1 MADRYCSNCGQELRA
16 GGGFCPSCDHT
27 SRQTS
32 QPLAQEPVA
41 PPPQHHP
48 PQPKTWGEGRSGMM
62 KNVMKKLFLV
72 LAVRFSRMSAR
83 MSAGEKVFAISTV
96 LFALLVFLML
106 MVDGLLQGTPDW
118 VAKPGVI
125 GIFGALVSAWLFGR
139 AAKVSREEDRRR
151 VEEAA
156 NRTQHRRRIESAP
169 PESAPPESAPPE
181 PRKRKRVPRDVRE
194 AVFRRDGGLC
204 VECGDNFDLQ
214 YDHIIPWSRGGADS
228 VENLQLLCSR
238 CNQSKG
244 NRHVH

>member
-1 MADRYCSNCGQELRA
+1 
-16 GGGFCPSCDHT
+16 
-27 SRQTS
+27 
-32 QPLAQEPVA
+32 
-41 PPPQHHP
+41 
-48 PQPKTWGEGRSGMM
+48 MM
-62 KNVMKKLFLV
+62 KNVMKKIFLV
-72 LAVRFSRMSAR
+72 LAVRLSRMSAR

-96 LFALLVFLML
+96 LFALLVFLMS

-118 VAKPGVI
+118 VAIPGVI
-125 GIFGALVSAWLFGR
+125 GFFGALGSAWLWWR

-169 PESAPPESAPPE
+169 PE
-181 PRKRKRVPRDVRE
+181 PRKRKRAPRDVRE